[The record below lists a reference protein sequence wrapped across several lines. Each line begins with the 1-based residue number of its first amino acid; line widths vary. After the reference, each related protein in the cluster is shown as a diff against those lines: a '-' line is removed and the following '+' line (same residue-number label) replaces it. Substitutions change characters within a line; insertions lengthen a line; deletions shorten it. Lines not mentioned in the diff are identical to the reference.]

1 MEYKLLDVKFLGF
14 FFFLSSK
21 MFSLLMT
28 YFTEFE
34 DIEMYFF
41 KHFWF
46 KNLRTSPE
54 NNACYYKKYFAL

>member
-1 MEYKLLDVKFLGF
+1 
-14 FFFLSSK
+14 

-34 DIEMYFF
+34 YIEMYFF